1 VAVYLPATLA
11 FQIRT
16 IFGPLPRSRGRCCR
30 LTGVTNL
37 ARQLQALDLMRILL
51 AGMSTMLT
59 GIVTAALEQS
69 LDITIAGVAS
79 ESNDLA
85 AQVGSA
91 QADAVVIQVSEPS
104 ESGRFRPLLLS
115 FPALKV
121 IAITSDGTGG
131 FLHEMRPWSMQL
143 VELSA
148 ATLLAALQAG
158 PAQPMH

>member
-1 VAVYLPATLA
+1 
-11 FQIRT
+11 
-16 IFGPLPRSRGRCCR
+16 
-30 LTGVTNL
+30 
-37 ARQLQALDLMRILL
+37 MRILL
-51 AGMSTMLT
+51 AGMSTMLS
-59 GIVTAALEQS
+59 GIVTAVLEQS
-69 LDITIAGVAS
+69 PEITIVGITN

-91 QADAVVIQVSEPS
+91 QADAVVIQVAEPG

-121 IAITSDGTGG
+121 IAITGDGKGG

-158 PAQPMH
+158 PGTADALTTASGVWPFRDH

>member
-1 VAVYLPATLA
+1 M
-11 FQIRT
+11 
-16 IFGPLPRSRGRCCR
+16 G
-30 LTGVTNL
+30 
-37 ARQLQALDLMRILL
+37 RQLQASDLMRILL

-69 LDITIAGVAS
+69 PDITIAGVAS

-85 AQVGSA
+85 VQVSSA
-91 QADAVVIQVSEPS
+91 RADAVVIQVTEPR

-121 IAITSDGTGG
+121 IAISSDGKGG
-131 FLHEMRPWSMQL
+131 FLHEMRPWSMRL

-158 PAQPMH
+158 PAQSMH

>member
-1 VAVYLPATLA
+1 
-11 FQIRT
+11 
-16 IFGPLPRSRGRCCR
+16 

-91 QADAVVIQVSEPS
+91 QADAV
-104 ESGRFRPLLLS
+104 
-115 FPALKV
+115 
-121 IAITSDGTGG
+121 
-131 FLHEMRPWSMQL
+131 
-143 VELSA
+143 
-148 ATLLAALQAG
+148 
-158 PAQPMH
+158 